1 MRELVGQEEVVNLV
15 LLFLLFLKLFLIWGI
30 CIGVEVVGVI
40 LSGGDCCLI
49 RSGREGDGGRIGGG
63 EE

>member
-40 LSGGDCCLI
+40 LSGVI
-49 RSGREGDGGRIGGG
+49 VV
-63 EE
+63 